1 MASLKKERYGYYVY
15 IRAISIMIIGLVLQT
30 QFPK

>member
-1 MASLKKERYGYYVY
+1 MASLKKERYRYYVY
-15 IRAISIMIIGLVLQT
+15 IQATSIMIIGLVLQI